1 MIMSVSGFGTIRDGD
16 GWWAIE
22 RIDGETVFFGQPP
35 DGRAFHDEETAVTGL
50 MSGQMTRRPDVSRGV
65 DIREA

>member
-1 MIMSVSGFGTIRDGD
+1 MMAIYGAGTIRDGD

-22 RIDGETVFFGQPP
+22 NIDGVVVFFGQPP
-35 DGRAFHDEETAVTGL
+35 DGRAFHDEETATLAL

-65 DIREA
+65 DVREA

>member
-1 MIMSVSGFGTIRDGD
+1 MMTVYGFGTIRDGD

-22 RIDGETVFFGQPP
+22 NIDGDVVFFGRPP
-35 DGRAFHDEETAVTGL
+35 DGRAFVDEQDALQAMAT
-50 MSGQMTRRPDVSRGV
+50 GQMTRRPDLTRGV